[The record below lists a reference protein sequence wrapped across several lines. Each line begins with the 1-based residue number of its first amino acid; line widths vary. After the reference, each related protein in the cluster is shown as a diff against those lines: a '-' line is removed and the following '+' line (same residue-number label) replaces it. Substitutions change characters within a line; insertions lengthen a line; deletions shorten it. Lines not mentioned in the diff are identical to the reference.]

1 MTGFVA
7 SFLHLESQELVEYL
21 LRETGQLHGNQVNPK
36 DLLDYLQ
43 LQYLRF
49 DFMTELPKEA
59 KAAFVGTTPRA
70 MLSFH
75 DRLVATDVA
84 LNESRTRFSVLH
96 EVGHYILPHHQHTLY
111 VCDRKGM
118 SFGTHLL
125 FEQEA
130 NQVAADLLFLGDRF
144 DQESNSRPISA
155 NTVKTLAFQFGASFE
170 ATARRMAERTYRDCM
185 LVCFLNTSTAIIDT
199 QENPRWNVHYC
210 IPSASFANRYFQ
222 TLNQGGVPDDV
233 FAALSLNGRDIQ
245 DSESIGV
252 SIACG
257 ADVQPTMFHAEYF
270 YNRYNVFCFLTP
282 APR

>member
-1 MTGFVA
+1 
-7 SFLHLESQELVEYL
+7 
-21 LRETGQLHGNQVNPK
+21 
-36 DLLDYLQ
+36 
-43 LQYLRF
+43 
-49 DFMTELPKEA
+49 
-59 KAAFVGTTPRA
+59 
-70 MLSFH
+70 
-75 DRLVATDVA
+75 
-84 LNESRTRFSVLH
+84 
-96 EVGHYILPHHQHTLY
+96 
-111 VCDRKGM
+111 M

-233 FAALSLNGRDIQ
+233 FAALALNGRDIQ

-282 APR
+282 ALG